1 MLTHKDIDNKD
12 KIETMRMALYN
23 EEVLYEYETI
33 EHQYLGYVAAAGFFS
48 VMLWFLYDFSD
59 DGIDAGEAIIFG
71 GGGTIMTLFLIFFA
85 SADIKR
91 IYKFTKNGIVTEQAD
106 VVPEYAYRCIRMI
119 GRVGVVVCLIAVVFV
134 GPMAFIG
141 AGASALLSF
150 KLVNFRL
157 KPMLF
162 ETLYFDETVL
172 IKALDVSYISV
183 IPNGKISVSRMGF
196 FCNKENV
203 DDIFNTLREFYL
215 NGHFYEVE
223 KEDDIYEHEKFK
235 EFLHPMEQD

>member
-1 MLTHKDIDNKD
+1 MLTHKDIVNTD
-12 KIETMRMALYN
+12 KIETMRMDLYN

-33 EHQYLGYVAAAGFFS
+33 EHQYLGYFVALLCSLFIFWMS
-48 VMLWFLYDFSD
+48 YDSSH
-59 DGIDAGEAIIFG
+59 DGLDVGDIIIYVG
-71 GGGTIMTLFLIFFA
+71 GGLLLNLVFIFFA

-91 IYKFTKNGIVTEQAD
+91 IYKFTKNGILTEQAD
-106 VVPEYAYRCIRMI
+106 VLPEYAYQCIRMI
-119 GRVGVVVCLIAVVFV
+119 GRVGVVVCLIAVAFV

-162 ETLYFDETVL
+162 ETLYFDE
-172 IKALDVSYISV
+172 SV
-183 IPNGKISVSRMGF
+183 IIKSSKANYVSILPNADLLVSGNGFISNGKNI
-196 FCNKENV
+196 NE
-203 DDIFNTLREFYL
+203 IFNTLREFYP

-223 KEDDIYEHEKFK
+223 EEDDIYEHEKFK
-235 EFLHPMEQD
+235 EFLHPMDQD

>member
-1 MLTHKDIDNKD
+1 MLTHKDIDNND
-12 KIETMRMALYN
+12 KIETMRMDLYN

-33 EHQYLGYVAAAGFFS
+33 EHQYLGYFAAAGFFS

-71 GGGTIMTLFLIFFA
+71 GGGIIMTLFLIFFA

-91 IYKFTKNGIVTEQAD
+91 IYKFTKNGILTEQAD
-106 VVPEYAYRCIRMI
+106 VVPEYAYQCIRII

-150 KLVNFRL
+150 RLVNFRL

-162 ETLYFDETVL
+162 ETLYFDE
-172 IKALDVSYISV
+172 SV
-183 IPNGKISVSRMGF
+183 IIKSSKANYVSILPNADLLVSGNGFISNGKNI
-196 FCNKENV
+196 NE
-203 DDIFNTLREFYL
+203 IFNTLRKFYP
-215 NGHFYEVE
+215 NGYFYEVE
-223 KEDDIYEHEKFK
+223 EEDDIYSHYKYK
-235 EFLHPMEQD
+235 EFLHSIVQD

>member
-1 MLTHKDIDNKD
+1 MLTHKDIDNND
-12 KIETMRMALYN
+12 KVEAMRMDLHN

-33 EHQYLGYVAAAGFFS
+33 EHQYLGYFVALLCSLFIFWMS
-48 VMLWFLYDFSD
+48 YDFSH
-59 DGIDAGEAIIFG
+59 DGLDVGEIIIYVG
-71 GGGTIMTLFLIFFA
+71 GGLLLNLVFIFFA

-91 IYKFTKNGIVTEQAD
+91 IYKFTKNGILTEQAD
-106 VVPEYAYRCIRMI
+106 VVPEYAYQCIRMI

-172 IKALDVSYISV
+172 IKASDVSYISV
-183 IPNGKISVSRMGF
+183 IPNGKISASRMGF

-203 DDIFNTLREFYL
+203 DDIFNTLKEFYP
-215 NGHFYEVE
+215 NGYFYEVE

-235 EFLHPMEQD
+235 EFLHPMDQD

>member
-1 MLTHKDIDNKD
+1 MLTHKDIDNND

-33 EHQYLGYVAAAGFFS
+33 EYQYLGYFVALLCSLFIVWMS
-48 VMLWFLYDFSD
+48 YDSSH
-59 DGIDAGEAIIFG
+59 DGLDVGEIIIYVG
-71 GGGTIMTLFLIFFA
+71 GGLLLNLVFIFFA

-91 IYKFTKNGIVTEQAD
+91 IYKFTKNGIVTEKAD
-106 VVPEYAYRCIRMI
+106 VVPEYAYQCIRMI

-150 KLVNFRL
+150 KLVNFKL

-162 ETLYFDETVL
+162 ESLYFDE
-172 IKALDVSYISV
+172 SV
-183 IPNGKISVSRMGF
+183 IIKSSKINYITVVPNANFLLSLNGL

-203 DDIFNTLREFYL
+203 GDIFNTLKEFYP

-223 KEDDIYEHEKFK
+223 EEDDIYEHEKFK
-235 EFLHPMEQD
+235 EFLHPMDQD

>member
-33 EHQYLGYVAAAGFFS
+33 EHQYLGYFVALLCSLFIVWMS
-48 VMLWFLYDFSD
+48 YDSSH
-59 DGIDAGEAIIFG
+59 DGLDVGEIIIYVG
-71 GGGTIMTLFLIFFA
+71 GGLLLNLVFIFFA

-91 IYKFTKNGIVTEQAD
+91 IYKFTKNGILTEQAD
-106 VVPEYAYRCIRMI
+106 VVPEYAYQCIRMI
-119 GRVGVVVCLIAVVFV
+119 GRVGVVVCLVAVVFV
-134 GPMAFIG
+134 GPMAFVG

-157 KPMLF
+157 KAMMF
-162 ETLYFDETVL
+162 ETLYFDE
-172 IKALDVSYISV
+172 SV
-183 IPNGKISVSRMGF
+183 IIKSSKINYITIVPNAQLLLSLDGI
-196 FCNKENV
+196 FCNKKNAN
-203 DDIFNTLREFYL
+203 DIFNTLRDFYP

-223 KEDDIYEHEKFK
+223 EEDDIYSHYKYK
-235 EFLHPMEQD
+235 EFLHPMDQD

>member
-1 MLTHKDIDNKD
+1 MLTHKDIDNTD

-33 EHQYLGYVAAAGFFS
+33 EHQYLGYFAAAGFFS

-91 IYKFTKNGIVTEQAD
+91 VYKFTKNGIVTEKAD
-106 VVPEYAYRCIRMI
+106 VVPEYAYQCIRMI
-119 GRVGVVVCLIAVVFV
+119 GRMGVVVCLIAVVFV

-157 KPMLF
+157 KPMMF
-162 ETLYFDETVL
+162 ETLYFEE
-172 IKALDVSYISV
+172 SV
-183 IPNGKISVSRMGF
+183 IIKSSKANYVSILPNADLLVSGNGFISNGKNI
-196 FCNKENV
+196 NE
-203 DDIFNTLREFYL
+203 IFNTLREFYP
-215 NGHFYEVE
+215 NGYFYEVE
-223 KEDDIYEHEKFK
+223 EEDDIYSHYKYK
-235 EFLHPMEQD
+235 EFLHPAGQD

>member
-1 MLTHKDIDNKD
+1 MLTHKDIDNTN

-33 EHQYLGYVAAAGFFS
+33 EHQYLGYFAAAGFFS

-91 IYKFTKNGIVTEQAD
+91 IYKFTKNGILTEQAD
-106 VVPEYAYRCIRMI
+106 VVPEYAYQCIRMI
-119 GRVGVVVCLIAVVFV
+119 GRVGVVVCLVAVVFV
-134 GPMAFIG
+134 GPMAFVG

-162 ETLYFDETVL
+162 ETLYFEE
-172 IKALDVSYISV
+172 SV
-183 IPNGKISVSRMGF
+183 IIKSSKANYVSILPNADLLVSGNGFISNGKNI
-196 FCNKENV
+196 NE
-203 DDIFNTLREFYL
+203 IFNTLRKFYP
-215 NGHFYEVE
+215 NGYFYEVE
-223 KEDDIYEHEKFK
+223 EEDDIYSHYKYK
-235 EFLHPMEQD
+235 EFLHSIVQD

>member
-1 MLTHKDIDNKD
+1 MLTHKDIDNND
-12 KIETMRMALYN
+12 KIEAMRMALYN

-33 EHQYLGYVAAAGFFS
+33 EHQYLGYFAAAGFFS

-71 GGGTIMTLFLIFFA
+71 GGGTIMTLFFIFFG

-91 IYKFTKNGIVTEQAD
+91 IYKFTKNGILTEQAD
-106 VVPEYAYRCIRMI
+106 VVPEYAYQCIRII
-119 GRVGVVVCLIAVVFV
+119 GRVGVVVCLIAVVFI

-150 KLVNFRL
+150 KLINFRL
-157 KPMLF
+157 KPMMF
-162 ETLYFDETVL
+162 ETLYFDE
-172 IKALDVSYISV
+172 SV
-183 IPNGKISVSRMGF
+183 IIKSSKANYVSILPNADLLVSGNGFISNGKNI
-196 FCNKENV
+196 NE
-203 DDIFNTLREFYL
+203 IFNTLRDFYP

-223 KEDDIYEHEKFK
+223 EEDNIYSHYKYK
-235 EFLHPMEQD
+235 EFLHPMDQD

>member
-1 MLTHKDIDNKD
+1 MLTHKDIDNTD
-12 KIETMRMALYN
+12 KIEAMRNALYN

-33 EHQYLGYVAAAGFFS
+33 EHQYLGYFAAAGFFS

-91 IYKFTKNGIVTEQAD
+91 IYKFTKNGILTEQAD
-106 VVPEYAYRCIRMI
+106 VVPEYAYQCIRMI

-134 GPMAFIG
+134 GPMAFVG

-150 KLVNFRL
+150 KLFNFRL
-157 KPMLF
+157 KPMMF
-162 ETLYFDETVL
+162 ETLYFDE
-172 IKALDVSYISV
+172 SV
-183 IPNGKISVSRMGF
+183 IIKSSKANYVSILPNADLLVSGNGFISNGKNI
-196 FCNKENV
+196 NE
-203 DDIFNTLREFYL
+203 IFNTLREFYP
-215 NGHFYEVE
+215 NGYFYEVE
-223 KEDDIYEHEKFK
+223 EEDDIYSHYKYK
-235 EFLHPMEQD
+235 EFLHPMDQD

>member
-1 MLTHKDIDNKD
+1 MLTHKDTDNTD

-33 EHQYLGYVAAAGFFS
+33 EHQYLGYFAAAGFFS

-91 IYKFTKNGIVTEQAD
+91 IYKFTKNGILTEQAD
-106 VVPEYAYRCIRMI
+106 VVPEYAYQCIRMI
-119 GRVGVVVCLIAVVFV
+119 GRVGVVVCLVAVVFV

-172 IKALDVSYISV
+172 IKASDVSYISV
-183 IPNGKISVSRMGF
+183 IPNGKISASRMGF

-203 DDIFNTLREFYL
+203 DDI
-215 NGHFYEVE
+215 
-223 KEDDIYEHEKFK
+223 YEHYKFK
-235 EFLHPMEQD
+235 EFLHPMDQD

>member
-1 MLTHKDIDNKD
+1 MLTHKDIDNTN
-12 KIETMRMALYN
+12 KIEAMRMALYN

-33 EHQYLGYVAAAGFFS
+33 EHQYLGYFVALLCSLFIVWMS
-48 VMLWFLYDFSD
+48 YDSSY
-59 DGIDAGEAIIFG
+59 DGLDIGEIIIYAG
-71 GGGTIMTLFLIFFA
+71 GGLLLNLVFIFFA

-106 VVPEYAYRCIRMI
+106 VVPEYAYQCIRMI

-157 KPMLF
+157 KPMMF
-162 ETLYFDETVL
+162 ETLYFEE
-172 IKALDVSYISV
+172 SV
-183 IPNGKISVSRMGF
+183 IIKSSKANYVSILPNADLLVSGNGFISNGKNI
-196 FCNKENV
+196 NE
-203 DDIFNTLREFYL
+203 IFNTLREFYP
-215 NGHFYEVE
+215 NGYFYEVE
-223 KEDDIYEHEKFK
+223 EEDDIYSHYKYK
-235 EFLHPMEQD
+235 EFLHSIVQD

>member
-1 MLTHKDIDNKD
+1 MLTHKDIDNND

-33 EHQYLGYVAAAGFFS
+33 EHQYLGYFVALLCSLFIFWMS
-48 VMLWFLYDFSD
+48 YDSSH
-59 DGIDAGEAIIFG
+59 DGLDVGEIIIYVG
-71 GGGTIMTLFLIFFA
+71 GGLLLNLVFIFFA

-91 IYKFTKNGIVTEQAD
+91 IYKFTKNGILTEQAD
-106 VVPEYAYRCIRMI
+106 VVPEYAYQCIRMI
-119 GRVGVVVCLIAVVFV
+119 GRVGVVVCLISVVFV

-162 ETLYFDETVL
+162 ESLYFDE
-172 IKALDVSYISV
+172 SV
-183 IPNGKISVSRMGF
+183 IFKTSKENYIDITANTNDTCSSMGF
-196 FCNKENV
+196 FCNKDNV
-203 DDIFNTLREFYL
+203 EEIFNTIKIFYS
-215 NGHFYEVE
+215 NGYFFEVMSV
-223 KEDDIYEHEKFK
+223 KDICDHEKFN
-235 EFLHPMEQD
+235 EFLHPAGQD

>member
-1 MLTHKDIDNKD
+1 M
-12 KIETMRMALYN
+12 
-23 EEVLYEYETI
+23 
-33 EHQYLGYVAAAGFFS
+33 
-48 VMLWFLYDFSD
+48 
-59 DGIDAGEAIIFG
+59 
-71 GGGTIMTLFLIFFA
+71 
-85 SADIKR
+85 
-91 IYKFTKNGIVTEQAD
+91 
-106 VVPEYAYRCIRMI
+106 VPEYAYQCIRMI

-134 GPMAFIG
+134 GPMAFVG

-172 IKALDVSYISV
+172 IKASDVSYISV
-183 IPNGKISVSRMGF
+183 IPNGNISASRMGF

-203 DDIFNTLREFYL
+203 DDIFNTLKEFYP
-215 NGHFYEVE
+215 NGYFYEVE

-235 EFLHPMEQD
+235 EFLHPMDQD

>member
-1 MLTHKDIDNKD
+1 MLTHKDIDNTD
-12 KIETMRMALYN
+12 KIETMRMDLYN

-33 EHQYLGYVAAAGFFS
+33 EHQYLGYFVALLCSLFIVWMS
-48 VMLWFLYDFSD
+48 YDSSH
-59 DGIDAGEAIIFG
+59 DGLDVGEIIIYVG
-71 GGGTIMTLFLIFFA
+71 GGLLLNLVFIFFA

-91 IYKFTKNGIVTEQAD
+91 IYKFTKNGIVTEKAD
-106 VVPEYAYRCIRMI
+106 VVSEYAYQCIRMI

-150 KLVNFRL
+150 KLVNFKL

-162 ETLYFDETVL
+162 ESLYFDE
-172 IKALDVSYISV
+172 SV
-183 IPNGKISVSRMGF
+183 IIKSSKINYITVVPNANFLLSLNGL

-203 DDIFNTLREFYL
+203 DDIFNTLKEFYP

-223 KEDDIYEHEKFK
+223 EEDDIYEHEKFK
-235 EFLHPMEQD
+235 EFLHPADQD

>member
-1 MLTHKDIDNKD
+1 MLTHKDIENTD

-33 EHQYLGYVAAAGFFS
+33 EHQYLGYFAGIGFFS
-48 VMLWFLYDFSD
+48 VMSWMLYDFSQD
-59 DGIDAGEAIIFG
+59 MLDTGGVVALSLLTIF
-71 GGGTIMTLFLIFFA
+71 MTLFFIFFG

-91 IYKFTKNGIVTEQAD
+91 IYKLTKNGILTEQAD

-119 GRVGVVVCLIAVVFV
+119 GRVGVVVCLVAVVFV
-134 GPMAFIG
+134 GPMAFVG

-157 KPMLF
+157 KPMMF
-162 ETLYFDETVL
+162 ETLYFDESA
-172 IKALDVSYISV
+172 IFKANKENYIDITPNSTLFLSLDSI
-183 IPNGKISVSRMGF
+183 
-196 FCNKENV
+196 FCNKDNV
-203 DDIFNTLREFYL
+203 DDIFNTLKEFYP

-235 EFLHPMEQD
+235 EFLHPMGQD

>member
-1 MLTHKDIDNKD
+1 MLTHKDIDNTD
-12 KIETMRMALYN
+12 KIEAMRNALYN

-33 EHQYLGYVAAAGFFS
+33 EHQYLGYFAAAGFFS

-91 IYKFTKNGIVTEQAD
+91 IYKFTKNGILTEQAD
-106 VVPEYAYRCIRMI
+106 VVPEYAYQCIRMI

-150 KLVNFRL
+150 KLINFRL
-157 KPMLF
+157 KPMMF
-162 ETLYFDETVL
+162 ETLYFDE
-172 IKALDVSYISV
+172 SV
-183 IPNGKISVSRMGF
+183 IIKSSKINYITIVPNAQLLLSLDGV
-196 FCNKENV
+196 FCNKKNAN
-203 DDIFNTLREFYL
+203 DIFNTLREFYP

-223 KEDDIYEHEKFK
+223 EEDDIYSHYKYK
-235 EFLHPMEQD
+235 EFLHPMIQD

>member
-1 MLTHKDIDNKD
+1 MLTHNDIDNKD
-12 KIETMRMALYN
+12 KIETMRMALCN

-33 EHQYLGYVAAAGFFS
+33 EHQYLGYFAAAGFFS

-91 IYKFTKNGIVTEQAD
+91 IYKFTKNGILTEQAD
-106 VVPEYAYRCIRMI
+106 VVPEYAYQCIRMI

-157 KPMLF
+157 KPMMF
-162 ETLYFDETVL
+162 ETLYFDESA
-172 IKALDVSYISV
+172 IFKANKENYIDITPNSTLFLSLDSI
-183 IPNGKISVSRMGF
+183 
-196 FCNKENV
+196 FCNKDNV
-203 DDIFNTLREFYL
+203 DDIFNTLKEFYP

-223 KEDDIYEHEKFK
+223 KEDDIYEHYKFK
-235 EFLHPMEQD
+235 EFLHPMDQD

>member
-1 MLTHKDIDNKD
+1 MLTHKDIDNTD
-12 KIETMRMALYN
+12 KIETMRMDLYN

-33 EHQYLGYVAAAGFFS
+33 EHQYLGYFVALLCSLFIFWMS
-48 VMLWFLYDFSD
+48 YDSSH
-59 DGIDAGEAIIFG
+59 DGLDVGEIIIYVG
-71 GGGTIMTLFLIFFA
+71 GGLLLNLVFIFFA

-106 VVPEYAYRCIRMI
+106 VVPEYAYQCIRMI

-162 ETLYFDETVL
+162 ESLYFDE
-172 IKALDVSYISV
+172 SV
-183 IPNGKISVSRMGF
+183 IIKSSKINYITVVPNANFLLSLNGL

-203 DDIFNTLREFYL
+203 DDIFNTLREFYP

-223 KEDDIYEHEKFK
+223 EEDDIYSHYKYK
-235 EFLHPMEQD
+235 EFLHSIVQD

>member
-1 MLTHKDIDNKD
+1 MLTHKDIDNND

-33 EHQYLGYVAAAGFFS
+33 EHQYLGYFAGIGFFS
-48 VMLWFLYDFSD
+48 VMSWMLYDFSQD
-59 DGIDAGEAIIFG
+59 MLDTGGVVAFSLLTIF
-71 GGGTIMTLFLIFFA
+71 MTLFFIFFG

-106 VVPEYAYRCIRMI
+106 VVPEYAYQCIRMI

-134 GPMAFIG
+134 GLMAFVG

-157 KPMLF
+157 KPMMF
-162 ETLYFDETVL
+162 ETLYFDE
-172 IKALDVSYISV
+172 SV
-183 IPNGKISVSRMGF
+183 IFKANKENYIDITPNSTLFLSLDSI
-196 FCNKENV
+196 FCNKDNV
-203 DDIFNTLREFYL
+203 DDIFNTLREFYP

-223 KEDDIYEHEKFK
+223 EEDDIYSHYKYK
-235 EFLHPMEQD
+235 EFLHPMDQD

>member
-1 MLTHKDIDNKD
+1 MLTHNDIDDTD

-33 EHQYLGYVAAAGFFS
+33 EHQYLGYFAGIGFFS
-48 VMLWFLYDFSD
+48 VMSWMLYDFSQD
-59 DGIDAGEAIIFG
+59 MLDTGGIVAFSLLTIF
-71 GGGTIMTLFLIFFA
+71 MTLFFIFFG

-91 IYKFTKNGIVTEQAD
+91 IYKFTKNGILTEQAD
-106 VVPEYAYRCIRMI
+106 VVPEHAYKCIRMI
-119 GRVGVVVCLIAVVFV
+119 GRVGVVVCLIGVVFV

-150 KLVNFRL
+150 KLVKFRL

-162 ETLYFDETVL
+162 ESLYFDE
-172 IKALDVSYISV
+172 SV
-183 IPNGKISVSRMGF
+183 IIKSSKINYITVVPNANFLLSLNGL

-203 DDIFNTLREFYL
+203 DDIFNTLRDFYP

-223 KEDDIYEHEKFK
+223 EEDDIYSHYKYK
-235 EFLHPMEQD
+235 EFLHPMDQD

>member
-33 EHQYLGYVAAAGFFS
+33 EHQYLGYFVALLCSLFIFWMS
-48 VMLWFLYDFSD
+48 YDSSH
-59 DGIDAGEAIIFG
+59 DGLDVGEIIIYVG
-71 GGGTIMTLFLIFFA
+71 GGLLLNLVFIFFA

-91 IYKFTKNGIVTEQAD
+91 IYKFTKNGILTEQAD
-106 VVPEYAYRCIRMI
+106 VVPEYAYQCIRMI

-134 GPMAFIG
+134 GPMAFVG

-162 ETLYFDETVL
+162 ETLYFDE
-172 IKALDVSYISV
+172 SV
-183 IPNGKISVSRMGF
+183 IIKSSKINYITIVPNAQLLLSLDGI
-196 FCNKENV
+196 FCNKDNV
-203 DDIFNTLREFYL
+203 DDIFNTLREFYP

-223 KEDDIYEHEKFK
+223 EEDDIYSHYKYK
-235 EFLHPMEQD
+235 EFLHPMDQD